1 MNWVGGS
8 RTRVLIKQER
18 RKQKEYFEKK
28 RLKSKMKLLGV
39 LSPVKNS
46 TVSLD
51 LLNLYMVNQISCQK
65 KISETVRK
73 PMHVNMNKDIKM
85 PLRKHDIELP
95 MSPNCVPSKLCIDD
109 TENNVYYQRLDT
121 KEELDPVQ
129 LSNVNYSHSLV
140 SKLNENQ
147 DTFNPSYET
156 AQSGPLFKRLNSPG
170 NRKFLTRTPTV
181 VVGEDCGSMDER
193 RQSHFITENNSLQHI
208 WKENRKKFSN
218 EDMNQQTSSLLSD
231 NCDSFIS
238 ENMIN
243 LLNIDQ
249 QKIKETF
256 DKYGYDN
263 TRDTYAV
270 IDSDKNHFMDS
281 HIKSIFTDLEL
292 GFSNSTFK
300 ISSHSEKCQ
309 PNKIC
314 QKEYKNNERNN
325 FSTSFEKDFYSAS
338 SNEKGKFENDYQEKI
353 YQEKTQKYQ
362 VNHIDNIPLE
372 ELHSEQSWDFGVGE
386 ILIEGG
392 MCSLKDGTTSTK
404 KTYLHSS
411 RSSQSSSYSPRPT
424 DSSCFNSSSEML
436 SEDED
441 QTEDSNRRSIKTKE
455 TANNFYLENMEKF
468 PCDKVINNNAK
479 FHKQNENF
487 NQFSVN
493 NNIHQFPES
502 QCNSA
507 HILQSKTSNNCI
519 LQVAK
524 CDAWVQTES
533 ELIMEEKLD
542 AAIQCDII
550 SKCKCRNDVSSF
562 CNVERYN
569 ENVKADTTGGQ
580 EILRN
585 N

>member
-109 TENNVYYQRLDT
+109 TENNVYYRRLDT

-129 LSNVNYSHSLV
+129 LNNVNYSHSLV

-156 AQSGPLFKRLNSPG
+156 SQSGPLFKRLNSPG
-170 NRKFLTRTPTV
+170 NRNFLTRTPTV

-270 IDSDKNHFMDS
+270 IDSDKNHFTDS

-338 SNEKGKFENDYQEKI
+338 SNKKGKFENDYQEKI
-353 YQEKTQKYQ
+353 YQEKIQKYP

-386 ILIEGG
+386 
-392 MCSLKDGTTSTK
+392 
-404 KTYLHSS
+404 
-411 RSSQSSSYSPRPT
+411 
-424 DSSCFNSSSEML
+424 L